1 MKIKK
6 IELYNIGPYVGKNI
20 FDFSMKKKKNI
31 VIIGG
36 KNGAGKTTFFK
47 SIKTGLYGCKV
58 WGYDAPGKEYFNIIN
73 SLVNTNTQYNN
84 DLNAYIEID
93 LFFDDGKQQTIY
105 TLHREWRKDKK
116 GFVEHFSINK
126 NGIGLNEEEMFD
138 FNNYMLSLIP
148 PDMFNFYFFD
158 GESIADYFLGND
170 GKNFRNA
177 FLKLYGLDT
186 LSLMVENFERYFK
199 KKDGNNSLYD
209 EYIEAKKS
217 LENAEE
223 KNLLLKNELKQLE
236 ESLDLEQIKLQ
247 SLQKSYIKEGGVS
260 LEEWKTLN
268 SQLTKEESIRDE
280 VNRWLK
286 EIANHY
292 LPFLILRDRMKQL
305 RILLIKE
312 EENLKSNFVREIVNK
327 EEFVKK
333 LDIYLNQEGYKI
345 DSNNIVKFICD
356 SISVDEKKEGLF
368 DLSSNQLRKIQTQI
382 DEKTEFDKNDIL
394 KAIKLLNTSL
404 SKSKKI
410 REKLTKSSIE
420 GFGNFTSEKDAI
432 EKQIMSLSL
441 KIERKNVEIM
451 ASNQEFED
459 KKNYFEKAKQNY
471 ESLLKSKSI
480 NEMSSRA
487 IAAYTLLEDKL
498 IAKQSKILQEE
509 FYNCFTSIIN
519 KDNFLDGIVVDK
531 NINMIPYKLIDV
543 SYSQIDNY
551 MEINSKTKFLDLFD
565 KKYLIDVN
573 NLRLGTVD
581 SIKLPS
587 PITAPFSQGERQV
600 FIMSLYL
607 ALLKTSRKDIPFFI
621 DTPFARIDSNHR
633 SKIVSNFFL
642 GISNQIIILST
653 DEEIVG
659 KYLKLIED
667 NISNKFLLK
676 ITGYGQTSI
685 LINEYF
691 GE

>member
-1 MKIKK
+1 MKIKR
-6 IELYNIGPYVGKNI
+6 IELYNIGPYVGKNV
-20 FDFSMKKKKNI
+20 FDLSIKKKKNI
-31 VIIGG
+31 VLIGG

-47 SIKTGLYGCKV
+47 SIKTGLYGCRV
-58 WGYDAPGKEYFNIIN
+58 WGFDAPGKEYFNIV
-73 SLVNTNTQYNN
+73 STLVNTNTQYNN
-84 DLNAYIEID
+84 DLKAYIEID

-105 TLHREWRKDKK
+105 TLHREWCKEKK
-116 GFVEHFSINK
+116 GFVEYFSIEK
-126 NGIGLNEEEMFD
+126 NGIKLNEEEMFD

-199 KKDGNNSLYD
+199 KKNGNDSFYAD
-209 EYIEAKKS
+209 YIEAKKS

-223 KNLLLKNELKQLE
+223 RNLTLKDELKKLE
-236 ESLDLEQIKLQ
+236 ETLDLEQIKLQ
-247 SLQKSYIKEGGVS
+247 SLQKSYTKEGGVS
-260 LEEWKTLN
+260 FEEWKDLN
-268 SQLTKEESIRDE
+268 NQLIKEETTRDE

-292 LPFLILRDRMKQL
+292 LPFLILQDKMQQL
-305 RILLIKE
+305 KNLLIQE
-312 EENLKSNFVREIVNK
+312 EENLKSNFVKEMVSK

-333 LDIYLNQEGYKI
+333 LDDYLNQEGCKI

-356 SISVDEKKEGLF
+356 SISVDNKKERLF
-368 DLSSNQLRKIQTQI
+368 DLSSNQLRKIQAQI

-410 REKLTKSSIE
+410 RDKLTKSSID
-420 GFGNFTSEKDAI
+420 GLGNFTSEKDAI
-432 EKQIMSLSL
+432 EKQIMSLNL
-441 KIERKNVEIM
+441 EIERKNTEIAM
-451 ASNQEFED
+451 SNQELEN
-459 KKNYFEKAKQNY
+459 KNNCFEKAKQNY

-487 IAAYTLLEDKL
+487 VAAYTLLEDKL
-498 IAKQSKILQEE
+498 ITKQSKILQEE
-509 FYNCFTSIIN
+509 FYNCFSSIIN

-531 NINMIPYKLIDV
+531 NINIIPYKLIDV
-543 SYSQIDNY
+543 GYSQIDNY
-551 MEINSKTKFLDLFD
+551 MEVNSKTKFLDLFD
-565 KKYLIDVN
+565 RKYLVDVN

-642 GISNQIIILST
+642 GINNQIIVLST
-653 DEEIVG
+653 DEELVG
-659 KYLKLIED
+659 KYFKQIEN